1 MSTQEIPLRQQGKLD
16 SPFKPTLAMVRYV
29 EAVMAKDVPPDEEA
43 RCKAAGAS
51 IRSLGRW
58 RSDVRFT
65 DWLSAE
71 IQRRLAKDVW
81 KIWVLVGRLAQE
93 GNLQAAKLYLAR
105 FDPEAAGLATTEPE
119 QFYMLAEL
127 AVQAVANADRGPPT
141 ADRGRKMD
149 DETRAPLPSAVC
161 RLPS

>member
-1 MSTQEIPLRQQGKLD
+1 MRQQGKLD

-29 EAVMAKDVPPDEEA
+29 EAVMTKDVPPDDEA

-65 DWLSAE
+65 NWLSEE

-105 FDPEAAGLATTEPE
+105 FDPEAAGLATTAPE

-127 AVQAVANADRGPPT
+127 AAQAVED
-141 ADRGRKMD
+141 ADRGRKTD
-149 DETRAPLPSAVC
+149 DESRRPLPSAVG
-161 RLPS
+161 RPPS